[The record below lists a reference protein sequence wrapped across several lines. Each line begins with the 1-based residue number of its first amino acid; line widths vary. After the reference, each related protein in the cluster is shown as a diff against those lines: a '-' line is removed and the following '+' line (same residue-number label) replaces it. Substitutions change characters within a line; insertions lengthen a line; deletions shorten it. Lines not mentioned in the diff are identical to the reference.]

1 MNCGGLG
8 IAVLNA
14 YICAKK
20 FYMKKLLGFLF
31 CALVVAICGCRGNK
45 AKVVKYDKDMKE
57 AFETAQN
64 MNKYC
69 GYLSDLSVVEWS
81 NELRSGKNPNEG
93 MSEFLGSGTAKV
105 FADGIKL
112 DKQRIDSLN
121 KILTDA
127 PEERK
132 EAYNDFVA
140 LVSEINSYADL
151 AMKPSG
157 SLIQYSGN
165 VANHKSKSSQLIEQF
180 SMKYAS
186 ILNGEKNQ

>member
-1 MNCGGLG
+1 MR
-8 IAVLNA
+8 
-14 YICAKK
+14 
-20 FYMKKLLGFLF
+20 KLLGILF
-31 CALVVAICGCRGNK
+31 CALVVAVCGCSGNK
-45 AKVVKYDKDMKE
+45 AKLVEYDKSLKE
-57 AFETAQN
+57 GFETAQS

-93 MSEFLGSGTAKV
+93 MNEFLSSGTAKT

-121 KILTDA
+121 KILTNA

-140 LVSEINSYADL
+140 LVAEINSYADL

-157 SLIQYSGN
+157 SLIQYSGS
-165 VANHKSKSSQLIEQF
+165 VADHKSKSTQLIEQF
-180 SMKYAS
+180 SMKYTA
-186 ILNGEKNQ
+186 ILNGEKKQ